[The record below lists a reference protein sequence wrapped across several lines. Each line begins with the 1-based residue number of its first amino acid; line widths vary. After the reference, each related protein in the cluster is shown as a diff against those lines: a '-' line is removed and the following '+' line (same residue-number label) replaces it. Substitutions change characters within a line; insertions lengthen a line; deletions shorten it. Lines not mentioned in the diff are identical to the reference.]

1 MSNQGNRAGTQGR
14 DLQIVADSEPGSG
27 PWRPGIVVPA
37 GTAQDNAPATPNS
50 SNYRG
55 DLSNPRN
62 KSADIS
68 DSENCAT
75 WWTNLPPDCTYK
87 TLLDSM
93 RNVGAV
99 SHSVINPPV
108 GVHGTSAAK
117 VEFFDRASVDRLLAQ
132 SKSGHIRGH
141 VRVGGRI
148 PHISLNRIKVAAH
161 SNAVPSDQGNGGR
174 GSRVIQV
181 IGDPLIISQ
190 ANLESILADPKNRLV
205 YGLECARSFSD
216 SDGSRCVEFRFASY
230 TVQAARARE
239 IFLAQKLKRDLS
251 PRDRARW
258 EGVVCIYAPDPCE

>member
-1 MSNQGNRAGTQGR
+1 MSNQGNRSGVKGR
-14 DLQIVADSEPGSG
+14 DLSG

-37 GTAQDNAPATPNS
+37 GVVQNDSPKSPTS
-50 SNYRG
+50 LNYRG

-62 KSADIS
+62 KSADIP

-87 TLLDSM
+87 ILFDSM

-117 VEFFDRASVDRLLAQ
+117 VEFFDRASVDRLMAQ

-141 VRVGGRI
+141 IRVGGRI
-148 PHISLNRIKVAAH
+148 PHITLNRIKVAAH
-161 SNAVPSDQGNGGR
+161 SNAVPIDQGNGGR

-181 IGDPLIISQ
+181 IGDPQIISQ
-190 ANLESILADPKNRLV
+190 SNLEALLANPQNRIV
-205 YGLECARSFSD
+205 YGLEYARTFSQL
-216 SDGSRCVEFRFASY
+216 DGSHCVEFRFASY
-230 TVQAARARE
+230 IVQAARARE
-239 IFLAQKLKRDLS
+239 IFLAQKLKGDLS
-251 PRDRARW
+251 PGERALW